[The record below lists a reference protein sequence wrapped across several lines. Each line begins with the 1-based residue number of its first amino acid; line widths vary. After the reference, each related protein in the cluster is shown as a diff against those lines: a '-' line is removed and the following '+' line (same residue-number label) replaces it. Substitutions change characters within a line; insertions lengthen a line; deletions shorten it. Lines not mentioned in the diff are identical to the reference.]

1 MEIQGK
7 GGWRRVKGAR
17 RYGVNA
23 LPFCHLVKEQS
34 INLV

>member
-1 MEIQGK
+1 MEIQGE

-17 RYGVNA
+17 TYGVNA
-23 LPFCHLVKEQS
+23 PPFFHLVKEQS